1 MQKQSR
7 GARKIATVLIFRKI
21 TRKKNT
27 WWSPFTVEFYVLVMI
42 TIETLEQGMKYV
54 QS

>member
-21 TRKKNT
+21 TRKKIRGG
-27 WWSPFTVEFYVLVMI
+27 VL
-42 TIETLEQGMKYV
+42 LQ
-54 QS
+54 